1 MIEGFH
7 MSSYDDQAFSH
18 RKCILLFVITTA
30 VFFLAGC
37 STEKPPSEFQSQR
50 SPQQQKTEA
59 ATKRLAKAPVSQS
72 SSLEQRQQGK
82 TVGTGPSSP
91 LKDVYFDFD
100 RYDLRADARDTL
112 KANAAWL
119 KQNPSSSVEIEGH
132 CDERGT
138 SEYNLALG
146 AKRAQTAKDYLVN
159 LGVPQQRLSTIS
171 YGEELPVCSEPNE
184 ACWQKNRHDRFVI
197 KPGPTS

>member
-1 MIEGFH
+1 MT
-7 MSSYDDQAFSH
+7 SQVCKTLSNS
-18 RKCILLFVITTA
+18 RSILFALITMA
-30 VFFLAGC
+30 VFLVAGC
-37 STEKPPSEFQSQR
+37 STAKSLSEFQAQKNP
-50 SPQQQKTEA
+50 PQQKPEA
-59 ATKRLAKAPVSQS
+59 STKRLAKAPVSQS
-72 SSLEQRQQGK
+72 SSLEQRRQGK
-82 TVGTGPSSP
+82 PVGTGPSSP

-171 YGEELPVCSEPNE
+171 FGEELPVCSEPNE
-184 ACWQKNRHDRFVI
+184 ECWQKNRHDRFVI
-197 KPGPTS
+197 KAGPTS